1 MSSLIKILKKL
12 DVFGHK
18 VNLTFK
24 KKESHKTYFGGL
36 ISFFLF
42 LAYALY
48 VSWYMYI
55 MYTG

>member
-55 MYTG
+55 M